1 MNGHTHSPLPF
12 KPPSLLE
19 TETIIQTRLKPQHR
33 VEVAV
38 AKVQIPVATQQKT
51 VQEQPQ
57 KPQQQEDDKEKTLA
71 KQSAQGVSPA
81 VITTLL
87 LIPLVLVISIGVL
100 IRYRKNRM
108 YGGRRGFEAIW
119 LQLCKWNV

>member
-1 MNGHTHSPLPF
+1 M
-12 KPPSLLE
+12 
-19 TETIIQTRLKPQHR
+19 
-33 VEVAV
+33 

-51 VQEQPQ
+51 AEPVQEQPQ

>member
-1 MNGHTHSPLPF
+1 MNGHTHSPFPF
-12 KPPSLLE
+12 KSPSLLE

-38 AKVQIPVATQQKT
+38 AKVQIPVVTQQKT
-51 VQEQPQ
+51 AELVQEQSQ
-57 KPQQQEDDKEKTLA
+57 KPQQQEDDKETTLA

-87 LIPLVLVISIGVL
+87 LIPLVVVISIGVL

-108 YGGRRGFEAIW
+108 YGGRRAFEAT
-119 LQLCKWNV
+119 